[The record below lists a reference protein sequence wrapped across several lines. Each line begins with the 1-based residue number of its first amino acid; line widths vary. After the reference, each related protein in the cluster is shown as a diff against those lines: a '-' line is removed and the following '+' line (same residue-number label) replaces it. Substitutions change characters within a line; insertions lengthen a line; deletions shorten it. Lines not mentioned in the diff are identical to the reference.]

1 MITPYVRAFCI
12 AFLWMAGFLHAQVAP
27 NLTDPLPI
35 GPQVKVGKLAN
46 GLTYYIQKNSR
57 PEKRLELRLVIK
69 AGSILEDEDQLG
81 LAHFTEHMAF
91 NGSTHFKKHE
101 LVSYLQSIGLKFGA
115 DLNAY
120 TGFNE
125 TVYILPIPTDKPEN
139 IAKGFLVLEDW
150 AQGVSFNDADIDLER
165 AIVLEELR
173 LGKGAQDRMNKVVLP
188 KIFSGSHY
196 AKRLPIG
203 TEDSP
208 KGFRHE
214 AIKRFYKDWYRP
226 NLMAVVVVGDIEVAA
241 AQALVES
248 HFSKLKNPDNERSRT
263 YPAIP
268 ARAGSEAVVVTD
280 KEATNNTMMI
290 RYPVQAAPTVTTL
303 GDYRQSMVEQL
314 FGAMLGQRMQE
325 LTQQANPPFVGG
337 GSSVSR
343 LVPGYRSFQSGAL
356 LGRQGVEP
364 AADALVQENERA
376 RQFGFGE
383 AELERSKKDTLR
395 NVEKAFAEREKTDSA
410 RYASEYLRNFL
421 EHETIPGIE
430 NELA

>member
-1 MITPYVRAFCI
+1 MRCCYSRPVKHDGETMITTYARALCI
-12 AFLWMAGFLHAQVAP
+12 AMLAAVSFLQVQAAP
-27 NLTDPLPI
+27 SFSDPLPV
-35 GPQVKVGKLAN
+35 GPQVTVGKLPN

-57 PEKRLELRLVIK
+57 PEKRLELRLVVK

-139 IAKGFLVLEDW
+139 IEKGFLVLEDW
-150 AQGVSFNDADIDLER
+150 AHGVSFVDADIELER

-203 TEDSP
+203 TEDSL
-208 KGFRHE
+208 KGFRFE

-226 NLMAVVVVGDIEVAA
+226 NLMAVVVVGDIEVDAA
-241 AQALVES
+241 RTLVES
-248 HFSKLKNPDNERSRT
+248 HFSKLKNPQNERPRT
-263 YPAIP
+263 YPTIP
-268 ARAGSEAVVVTD
+268 ARGDSEAVVVTD
-280 KEATNNTMMI
+280 REATNNVIMI

-325 LTQQANPPFVGG
+325 LTQ
-337 GSSVSR
+337 
-343 LVPGYRSFQSGAL
+343 
-356 LGRQGVEP
+356 
-364 AADALVQENERA
+364 
-376 RQFGFGE
+376 
-383 AELERSKKDTLR
+383 
-395 NVEKAFAEREKTDSA
+395 
-410 RYASEYLRNFL
+410 
-421 EHETIPGIE
+421 
-430 NELA
+430 